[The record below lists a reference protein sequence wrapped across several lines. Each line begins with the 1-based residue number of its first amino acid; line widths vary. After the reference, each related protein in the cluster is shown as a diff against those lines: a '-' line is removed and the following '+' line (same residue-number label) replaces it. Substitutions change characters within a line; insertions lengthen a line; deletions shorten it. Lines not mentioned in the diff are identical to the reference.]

1 MEKRI
6 PRIVLT
12 GGPAAGKTTL
22 VSRIL
27 KEFKSEDGWKVLT
40 IPETATELISGFGFG
55 PFPNCMSMEDFQYY
69 VIDDQLHK
77 ERLAL
82 RAAQAVPEEKVLI
95 LYDRA
100 VLDDKAYVTDEVF
113 AQVLGRFGLTEE
125 QVLTHYDA
133 VLHLVSC
140 AKGAEYAFNYG
151 NAARYESIEDA
162 RELDDRTLR
171 AWQGHH
177 ALYVIDNSVD
187 FEDKINRA
195 LAQICRVLGE
205 SAPEPGK
212 RKYLVRMPDRGALT
226 KAYGALP
233 IEMMQTY
240 LLSSDPD
247 LERRIRQQSSFD
259 EQLFFYTTKRVGEDG
274 TRWVTERPISGKEY
288 VTYLMEADLS
298 LHSVRKLKYRF
309 TYRDHRMELD
319 VYPFSK
325 DRAIL
330 FVYGSEPFALPPEI
344 EVLQDVTGDPA
355 YKNRALAE
363 TQRL

>member
-6 PRIVLT
+6 TRIVLT

-22 VSRIL
+22 ISRIL
-27 KEFKSEDGWKVLT
+27 REFKSEDGWKVIT

-55 PFPNCMSMEDFQYY
+55 PFSNCMSMEDFQYY

-82 RAAQAVPEEKVLI
+82 RAAQSVPEEKVLI
-95 LYDRA
+95 VYDRA
-100 VLDDKAYVTDEVF
+100 IFDDKAYISDEQF
-113 AQVLGRFGLTEE
+113 RLTLAAFGKTEQE
-125 QVLTHYDA
+125 ILNHYDA

-171 AWQGHH
+171 AWQGHRN
-177 ALYVIDNSVD
+177 LYVIDNSVN
-187 FEDKINRA
+187 FEEKINRA
-195 LAQICRVLGE
+195 IAQIYQILGE

-212 RKYLVRMPDRGALT
+212 HKFLVAMPDREALT
-226 KAYGALP
+226 KRYGALP

-240 LLSSDPD
+240 LLSSDPA
-247 LERRIRQQSSFD
+247 LERRIRQQTSFG

-274 TRWVTERPISGKEY
+274 VRWITERPISEKDY
-288 VTYLMEADLS
+288 VTYLMEADLA

-309 TYRDHRMELD
+309 TCHNRRMELD

-325 DRAIL
+325 DRAVL
-330 FVYGSEPFALPPEI
+330 FIYGPDPVEPPEEI
-344 EVLQDVTGDPA
+344 RIIREVTNDA
-355 YKNRALAE
+355 EYKNRALAT
-363 TQRL
+363 TQKL

>member
-1 MEKRI
+1 M
-6 PRIVLT
+6 
-12 GGPAAGKTTL
+12 
-22 VSRIL
+22 
-27 KEFKSEDGWKVLT
+27 
-40 IPETATELISGFGFG
+40 
-55 PFPNCMSMEDFQYY
+55 
-69 VIDDQLHK
+69 
-77 ERLAL
+77 
-82 RAAQAVPEEKVLI
+82 
-95 LYDRA
+95 
-100 VLDDKAYVTDEVF
+100 
-113 AQVLGRFGLTEE
+113 
-125 QVLTHYDA
+125 
-133 VLHLVSC
+133 
-140 AKGAEYAFNYG
+140 
-151 NAARYESIEDA
+151 
-162 RELDDRTLR
+162 
-171 AWQGHH
+171 
-177 ALYVIDNSVD
+177 IDNSVD